1 MSKPKKKFFTN
12 KEIVAEYFRF
22 VKSKDIKGLKD
33 LFWSDAIVFE
43 PFSKLE
49 EGLRGWSKIEP
60 FLKVAIV
67 ANESLSY
74 RIGFESG
81 DKEKEEEDNNNKDIQ
96 NHEKNNK
103 NNNNEVVE
111 ALVTFQKDEVVKAKF
126 RFELSSAVNAA
137 TSNDQSLKKIK
148 SLHIEFI

>member
-1 MSKPKKKFFTN
+1 MSKSKKEFLIN
-12 KEIVAEYFRF
+12 KEIVAQYFRLIQ
-22 VKSKDIKGLKD
+22 SKDIEGLKD

-49 EGLRGWSKIEP
+49 EGLRGWSQIKP
-60 FLKVAIV
+60 FMKVAIM

-74 RIGFESG
+74 TIAF
-81 DKEKEEEDNNNKDIQ
+81 KEFDDEDRKNKYIKDMQINKE
-96 NHEKNNK
+96 

-111 ALVTFQKDEVVKAKF
+111 SLVMFQKDGVVKAKF
-126 RFELSSAVNAA
+126 RFELSKSFNS
-137 TSNDQSLKKIK
+137 TSNSDQKKIK